1 MESLLKL
8 ICIPLAA
15 IGLLAAAVMMV
26 VSLALVL
33 FGEWVFGIKYEGFL
47 K

>member
-1 MESLLKL
+1 LSALKI
-8 ICIPLAA
+8 ICIPFAA
-15 IGLLAAAVMMV
+15 IGLLVAAGMMLMALL
-26 VSLALVL
+26 LAM